1 MAFSPICCDLRLY
14 PFLFQQNSSQELPL
28 PVISHSVFPFFLE
41 STPLRLSSSPL
52 HQSIS
57 RRDHDFHV
65 TEASGL
71 FSCHFAWS
79 ACSIGS
85 SLIFELLWSLGFWN
99 TVVFLALPIL
109 HLFSLLRIICWFPS
123 HLLILLTLESSRD
136 PSSDLFSICTQ
147 TLVSMSDLMAF
158 SVIYVSSNNHQLC
171 VTSSELSS
179 KLQIGRPTCL
189 PDSFDQISNKH
200 LAFNNIHNRPPS
212 LPKVFPILIMNVSL

>member
-85 SLIFELLWSLGFWN
+85 SLWTAVITRLLEYSCFFSSARTSLVSPSQN
-99 TVVFLALPIL
+99 YLLIS
-109 HLFSLLRIICWFPS
+109 FSPS
-123 HLLILLTLESSRD
+123 HPLNIGELQGSILRPPLYLHSD
-136 PSSDLFSICTQ
+136 PS
-147 TLVSMSDLMAF
+147 
-158 SVIYVSSNNHQLC
+158 
-171 VTSSELSS
+171 
-179 KLQIGRPTCL
+179 
-189 PDSFDQISNKH
+189 
-200 LAFNNIHNRPPS
+200 
-212 LPKVFPILIMNVSL
+212 